1 MRPRLGVEGA
11 REMLISTYK
20 KEKNV
25 VGQGG
30 RERKEMLKGSTN
42 FMMKNQDQNLGLNGS
57 KLINY
62 M

>member
-1 MRPRLGVEGA
+1 
-11 REMLISTYK
+11 MLISTYK